1 MCDGFH
7 FSGINLKSLFQKRLS
22 ISGDAGCGDGNARRQ
37 CFIHSKK
44 HRLGCLKCVGLIF
57 PVILIT
63 NLTLFIHK
71 NQLDRRRACI
81 HPQPQSS
88 GRLRHRPSG
97 QLKTFITAS
106 KAAIRCRILKKRLQS
121 FDSRFFGIP
130 PLPKSLHI
138 VPCSRSGF
146 PPQQSRSPGTI
157 KLPVRNRKDICR
169 RDSDCLQEAASKR
182 RHESER
188 AA

>member
-7 FSGINLKSLFQKRLS
+7 FSGIDLKSLFQKRLS
-22 ISGDAGCGDGNARRQ
+22 IAGDAGGGDGNARRQ

-44 HRLGCLKCVGLIF
+44 HRPCRLKCVSLIF

-97 QLKTFITAS
+97 KSETLIIAS
-106 KAAIRCRILKKRLQS
+106 KAVIRCHIRKEWFQS
-121 FDSRFFGIP
+121 FGSHF
-130 PLPKSLHI
+130 L
-138 VPCSRSGF
+138 
-146 PPQQSRSPGTI
+146 
-157 KLPVRNRKDICR
+157 
-169 RDSDCLQEAASKR
+169 
-182 RHESER
+182 
-188 AA
+188 